1 MTQLIYVFICTLL
14 TIQGFSQDSISSP
27 IGHCHN
33 DYRLHSPFTTAFEA
47 GMGSIEADVYCVKGE
62 LYVAHSPFQIK
73 GKRTLDR
80 LYLEPIVEMVRQG
93 KAHPLQLLIDV
104 KYRPKATLRKIIEQL
119 EQYPTVFNENSPIT
133 IIISG
138 KRPPKEDW
146 DSYPPYIF
154 FDGRPFEIYT
164 EAQQKRIGMISFNFK
179 HYKPDWSKNKIK
191 DVSPL
196 KRMVDLCHAKGERIR
211 FWNAPDNKTVWQRL
225 LELGVDIINTDN
237 PVKLNLF
244 FQKVDAAVTN

>member
-1 MTQLIYVFICTLL
+1 MTQFIYIFISTLL
-14 TIQGFSQDSISSP
+14 TVQGFAQDSSSTP
-27 IGHCHN
+27 MGHCHN
-33 DYRLHSPFTTAFEA
+33 DYRLNFPFTTAFEA
-47 GMGSIEADVYCVKGE
+47 GMGSIEVDIYLIKDK

-73 GKRTLDR
+73 GKRTLNR
-80 LYLEPIVEMVRQG
+80 LYLEPIVELVKQG
-93 KAHPLQLLIDV
+93 KAHPIQLLIDV
-104 KYRPKATLRKIIEQL
+104 KYRPKATLLKIIEQL
-119 EQYPTVFNENSPIT
+119 EKYPTVFNENSPIT

-138 KRPPKEDW
+138 RRPPKEDW

-164 EAQQKRIGMISFNFK
+164 EAQQKRIGMISYNFK

-225 LELGVDIINTDN
+225 VELGVDIINTDN

-244 FQKVDAAVTN
+244 FQKVDAAATK